1 MNVLCLDIVYFMAK
15 EKARFFTFL
24 LDPDGEGFPSD
35 WEIRLELIGQPIAI
49 SPLHDQDKDK
59 KNGGYKKRHYHGI
72 YVANNPVTADSVRV
86 RIQRALS
93 SEVEECKAIAR
104 VQIVRT
110 SIENVYLYLTHESKD
125 AVVKKKH
132 RYDKEDI
139 KHLNCFDISRY
150 VVLDTEVKG
159 ELFNVVV
166 SIIRIY
172 MLENIFDLYDFV
184 DEYGENYGLTINIVN
199 EVIQG
204 KTGFMKLLF
213 DGAYQRRKRGQGP
226 KENLVSEE

>member
-1 MNVLCLDIVYFMAK
+1 MLY
-15 EKARFFTFL
+15 
-24 LDPDGEGFPSD
+24 PDGEGFPSD

-59 KNGGYKKRHYHGI
+59 KNGDIKKRHYHGI

-125 AVVKKKH
+125 AVVKKNIAM
-132 RYDKEDI
+132 I
-139 KHLNCFDISRY
+139 KRIL
-150 VVLDTEVKG
+150 
-159 ELFNVVV
+159 
-166 SIIRIY
+166 SI
-172 MLENIFDLYDFV
+172 
-184 DEYGENYGLTINIVN
+184 
-199 EVIQG
+199 
-204 KTGFMKLLF
+204 
-213 DGAYQRRKRGQGP
+213 
-226 KENLVSEE
+226 

>member
-1 MNVLCLDIVYFMAK
+1 M
-15 EKARFFTFL
+15 
-24 LDPDGEGFPSD
+24 
-35 WEIRLELIGQPIAI
+35 
-49 SPLHDQDKDK
+49 
-59 KNGGYKKRHYHGI
+59 
-72 YVANNPVTADSVRV
+72 
-86 RIQRALS
+86 
-93 SEVEECKAIAR
+93 
-104 VQIVRT
+104 
-110 SIENVYLYLTHESKD
+110 
-125 AVVKKKH
+125 
-132 RYDKEDI
+132 
-139 KHLNCFDISRY
+139 NCFDISRY

-213 DGAYQRRKRGQGP
+213 DGAYQ
-226 KENLVSEE
+226 KEARTRAEGKFSE

>member
-1 MNVLCLDIVYFMAK
+1 MKHEKRLTITLSDSVFKNLEDMAKELGLSKSGMISVALENYKKGQVNKKKPSWQAGLLNVLCLDIVYFMAK
-15 EKARFFTFL
+15 EKQDFYFL
-24 LDPDGEGFPSD
+24 LYPDGEGFPSD

-125 AVVKKKH
+125 AVVKKKNIAM
-132 RYDKEDI
+132 I
-139 KHLNCFDISRY
+139 KRIL
-150 VVLDTEVKG
+150 
-159 ELFNVVV
+159 
-166 SIIRIY
+166 SI
-172 MLENIFDLYDFV
+172 
-184 DEYGENYGLTINIVN
+184 
-199 EVIQG
+199 
-204 KTGFMKLLF
+204 
-213 DGAYQRRKRGQGP
+213 
-226 KENLVSEE
+226 